1 MTAPTRSGRTPE
13 ETRFYML
20 VASIAL
26 ITFGVMFLFFGVV
39 YLGDLATLRN
49 APELVWNFICGQP
62 ILSDTTA
69 PLLFTIGILT
79 LLASAMLFVGRRFV
93 PEKSKIS

>member
-1 MTAPTRSGRTPE
+1 MTAPIQTGHTAE

-20 VASIAL
+20 IASAAL

-39 YLGDLATLRN
+39 YLGDLASLRD
-49 APELVWNFICGQP
+49 APDLVWNFICGQP

-79 LLASAMLFVGRRFV
+79 SLASIVLFVSRRFV
-93 PEKSKIS
+93 PDAIQ